1 MMNVSDYK
9 MNNLFSSMR
18 ECACINVLI
27 SEMTQF
33 KDPLVLVT
41 KIINAG
47 KHA

>member
-1 MMNVSDYK
+1 MFPIIK

-18 ECACINVLI
+18 ECACIGVLI
-27 SEMTQF
+27 SEMAQF
-33 KDPLVLVT
+33 KDTLVLVT